1 MKEFNELLRVI
12 RRLRSPGGCPWD
24 QAQTVDDMKNYLL
37 EEAYELVDAINS
49 KKPVLVKEELG
60 DVFLILTVITEMF
73 REKKRFCLKDVF
85 SHIKNKLVNRHP
97 HVFSKEK
104 LETKEEVLS
113 YWIKNKAKSKNRK
126 TIKERL
132 PVNMPTLLL
141 AKTFLKES
149 SHLNKKHLKNEE
161 PETILSQISDMVLG
175 LDKQKD
181 FKRAIAKVVFEICKL
196 AFVLDI
202 DLESELRKSI
212 LDMAGEEFY
221 YKNK

>member
-37 EEAYELVDAINS
+37 EEAYELVDAINT

-85 SHIKNKLVNRHP
+85 NHIKNKLINRHP

-113 YWIKNKAKSKNRK
+113 YWIKNKAKSKNR
-126 TIKERL
+126 IGYQ
-132 PVNMPTLLL
+132 
-141 AKTFLKES
+141 
-149 SHLNKKHLKNEE
+149 
-161 PETILSQISDMVLG
+161 ILQSKI
-175 LDKQKD
+175 
-181 FKRAIAKVVFEICKL
+181 
-196 AFVLDI
+196 
-202 DLESELRKSI
+202 
-212 LDMAGEEFY
+212 
-221 YKNK
+221 